1 MLRTPGGGS
10 HGTGHGMENVS
21 YSNYPS
27 GMPVAKTHVPCLKT
41 DGKGPDQPEYLR
53 NSKKTTHCV
62 GNSSIDTCMSSAGTV
77 HGITSETVL
86 VDNPFKS
93 VRFNPNVQVNE
104 YIVPHKNINEMSD
117 KVKMD
122 YLMGMRES
130 VRKNVENPGTEEGFP
145 YGTTLSL

>member
-1 MLRTPGGGS
+1 M
-10 HGTGHGMENVS
+10 
-21 YSNYPS
+21 
-27 GMPVAKTHVPCLKT
+27 
-41 DGKGPDQPEYLR
+41 YLIKLE
-53 NSKKTTHCV
+53 SDVYCV
-62 GNSSIDTCMSSAGTV
+62 GNSSIDTCMVSSAGTI
-77 HGITSETVL
+77 HGITSKTVL
-86 VDNPFKS
+86 VDNPVKS

-104 YIVPHKNINEMSD
+104 YIVPQMNINEMSD